1 MAEYVKKEVL
11 IDKLLHIA
19 EDFERHGGLI
29 DTAFAVATKSLIEI
43 FEDEKCSIFEEIGN
57 EWISVKDRLPEG
69 YKDVLVCDEIYG
81 CFIAFYDKSHSV
93 WYRKYRRAL
102 TGVTHWM
109 PLPEPPKGE

>member
-43 FEDEKCSIFEEIGN
+43 FEDEKCSIFEEKSLG
-57 EWISVKDRLPEG
+57 SQAFCG
-69 YKDVLVCDEIYG
+69 VCNIE
-81 CFIAFYDKSHSV
+81 KS
-93 WYRKYRRAL
+93 
-102 TGVTHWM
+102 
-109 PLPEPPKGE
+109 PLREN